1 MLFDKL
7 SLFADGKTVPT
18 TANANT
24 YSKVL
29 DLRKCGELGID
40 GGLKVYGQVVGAA
53 NATGS
58 ITTVVQTSANGAA
71 WTDIASQVQNGNLL
85 IGMFLPFGLK
95 RFVRLK
101 FAVGAMALGS
111 AVVVKAGLVDQF
123 DMDGLPS
130 LQEFPSPGKS
140 GGAVEDLVD
149 AADAIRKAEELGI
162 QLSASAVS
170 LSRKTA
176 DTTTGTAVYVTNTL
190 GTVAAAVTLSGSPSD
205 HVTATQDSTD
215 TTKWT
220 LKSTSSITAAEYLV
234 TFTDGFGNKAVVTVT
249 GSTASS

>member
-7 SLFADGKTVPT
+7 SLFADGKTVPA

-53 NATGS
+53 NANGS
-58 ITTVVQTSANGAA
+58 ITTVVQTSADGAA

-101 FAVGAMALGS
+101 FAVGATALGS

-123 DMDGLPS
+123 DMDGLPA

-140 GGAVEDLVD
+140 GGAVEDLASDALATPLALDATSGSITKGSSDGGTVGIAAGKVTEIEVPSKYTVTVD
-149 AADAIRKAEELGI
+149 GSTVKIVLAADA
-162 QLSASAVS
+162 AS
-170 LSRKTA
+170 
-176 DTTTGTAVYVTNTL
+176 
-190 GTVAAAVTLSGSPSD
+190 GTVYFVDGLGNKVGYEVTAAA
-205 HVTATQDSTD
+205 A
-215 TTKWT
+215 
-220 LKSTSSITAAEYLV
+220 
-234 TFTDGFGNKAVVTVT
+234 
-249 GSTASS
+249 

>member
-58 ITTVVQTSANGAA
+58 ITTVVQTSADGAA

-101 FAVGAMALGS
+101 FVVGATALGS
-111 AVVVKAGLVDQF
+111 AVLVKAGLVDQF

-140 GGAVEDLVD
+140 AGAVEDLVD

-162 QLSASAVS
+162 QLSEKSA
-170 LSRKTA
+170 
-176 DTTTGTAVYVTNTL
+176 TTTKATANADVATIYVTNTL
-190 GTVAAAVTLSGSPSD
+190 GTVAAAVTKAGSTSA
-205 HVTATQDSTD
+205 HVTATKDGTDST
-215 TTKWT
+215 KWVIAC
-220 LKSTSSITAAEYLV
+220 TSSIEKAEYLV
-234 TFTDGFGNKAVVTVT
+234 TFTDGFGNKAVFTVT
-249 GSTASS
+249 GID